1 MPNCA
6 EFDGISIKPFSHQL
20 VKLCF
25 SLAVSDDQLNRE
37 ASSRAGSRMSGRSLS
52 RRSGRS
58 SALDYADLGQNE
70 AQGLETGP
78 QSSAADDE
86 EHDMDEQFFEFSKET
101 GKEIFFFEGGGGGVF
116 VCLFFQE
123 FGQKAMNTLTH
134 IAPC

>member
-1 MPNCA
+1 MHDRITLNPTSA
-6 EFDGISIKPFSHQL
+6 S
-20 VKLCF
+20 
-25 SLAVSDDQLNRE
+25 VSDDQLNRE
-37 ASSRAGSRMSGRSLS
+37 ASSRAGSRMSARSLS

-101 GKEIFFFEGGGGGVF
+101 GKDFFLGGRGCLL
-116 VCLFFQE
+116 VCLFVLSGVWTE
-123 FGQKAMNTLTH
+123 SDECDDSHRTMLTFH
-134 IAPC
+134 YQRQI

>member
-1 MPNCA
+1 
-6 EFDGISIKPFSHQL
+6 
-20 VKLCF
+20 
-25 SLAVSDDQLNRE
+25 
-37 ASSRAGSRMSGRSLS
+37 MSGRSLS

-101 GKEIFFFEGGGGGVF
+101 GKECFFFFWGGGGV
-116 VCLFFQE
+116 VCLFYQV
-123 FGQKAMNTLTH
+123 FGQKAMNAMIH
-134 IAPC
+134 MAPC